1 MTEPTLNAEQTNQW
15 NKPPQGQAR
24 KPFLLRAM
32 SRFWQSLWHGKPPN
46 LLILLLS
53 MLTAL
58 IMVIPILYVVVQG
71 WGAGTERWI
80 QLWDSR
86 IPGLLW
92 NTLSLTAVVTA
103 GTILI
108 GVTFAFLVVRTDLPG
123 RKWWRLIGAL
133 PLVIPPYVGAM
144 AYIIIFG
151 PTGWVRDWF
160 GSSPVQIY
168 SFWGVV
174 MVMTMFTYPYVYL
187 ITAAS
192 LGRLNANLE
201 EAALSCG
208 QRYRQVFLKVVLPLL
223 RPAVGAG
230 AILVSLYVLS
240 DFGAISI
247 MRYTTFTAA
256 IYYQMGSFDRVSA
269 AMLSVVLIAV
279 TLIFLWME
287 WRTRKNIRYS
297 QQGGT
302 YRRPLTIPLGRWK
315 PLALAFV
322 FLVSLTGVFLPLAV
336 LIYWSL
342 LGLQNGA
349 IDASFWE
356 YTVNS
361 LVVSGIAALL
371 SVILA
376 MPLVY
381 LKARNPSLLTS
392 LLEKVVYSSYALPGV
407 IVSLGIVFVFNQ
419 YLPMFYGTIALLV
432 TAYIMRFLPQA
443 TQAGE
448 AAISLVS
455 PRLDEAAQS
464 LGHSPWK
471 SMLKITLPMV
481 LPGVL
486 AGAALVFVSSMKEL
500 PATLL
505 LRPAGYDT
513 LAVRIWIQASEG
525 FYHLAAPAALL
536 VILVS
541 ILPLRWILNKY

>member
-1 MTEPTLNAEQTNQW
+1 MTEPTYHSENRSNRGE
-15 NKPPQGQAR
+15 AR
-24 KPFLLRAM
+24 MPLLLRVQ
-32 SRFWQSLWHGKPPN
+32 SRFWRSLWQGKPPN
-46 LLILLLS
+46 VLILLFS
-53 MLTAL
+53 ILTAW
-58 IMVIPILYVVVQG
+58 IMSIPILYVIVQG
-71 WGAGTERWI
+71 WGAGWERWT
-80 QLWDSR
+80 QLWDAR

-92 NTLSLTAVVTA
+92 NTLSLTAVVTV

-108 GVTFAFLVVRTDLPG
+108 GVALAFLVVRTDLPG
-123 RKWWRLIGAL
+123 RSWWRVIGAL

-151 PTGWVRDWF
+151 PAGWIRDWL
-160 GSSPVQIY
+160 GASPIPIY
-168 SFWGVV
+168 SFWGVALV
-174 MVMTMFTYPYVYL
+174 MIMFTYPYVYL

-208 QRYRQVFLKVVLPLL
+208 QPYRRVFRKVVFPIL
-223 RPAVGAG
+223 RPAIGAG

-240 DFGAISI
+240 DFGAISM

-269 AMLSVVLIAV
+269 AMLSVVLIAI
-279 TLIFLWME
+279 TLIFLWLE
-287 WRTRKNIRYS
+287 WRTRKHIRYS

-322 FLVSLTGVFLPLAV
+322 LLLSLTGVFLPLVV
-336 LIYWSL
+336 LVYWAWM
-342 LGLQNGA
+342 GFQMGA
-349 IDASFWE
+349 LDASFWE
-356 YTVNS
+356 YALNS

-371 SVILA
+371 SILLA

-381 LKARNPSLLTS
+381 LKARNPSPLTS
-392 LLEKVVYSSYALPGV
+392 LLDKIVYSGYALPGV

-419 YLPMFYGTIALLV
+419 YLPMLYGTIALLIA
-432 TAYIMRFLPQA
+432 AYVMRFLPQA

-471 SMLKITLPMV
+471 SMIKVTFPLI
-481 LPGVL
+481 LPGIL

-505 LRPAGYDT
+505 LRPAGTDT

-536 VILVS
+536 IILVS